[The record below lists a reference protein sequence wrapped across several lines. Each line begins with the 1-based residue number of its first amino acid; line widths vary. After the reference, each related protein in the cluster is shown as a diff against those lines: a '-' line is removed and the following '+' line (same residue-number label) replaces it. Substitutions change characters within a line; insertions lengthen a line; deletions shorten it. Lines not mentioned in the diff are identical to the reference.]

1 MTKKRISIITLLV
14 LLFCVLTLKVRAD
27 FSLYNSFDTYF
38 SKTYS
43 NNGLLGFDFN
53 KNSFGYK
60 GAKIDFRKEKPLFIN
75 VNPSQSFFNLTNPDS
90 LHFPVKDSVES
101 PFYLKDPDNITET
114 VEYDAAKN
122 EYVLVKKIGDVVLEQ
137 RALTFEEYQNYDM
150 DKMISSY
157 WKTKSSSVA
166 TSSTSSKSDGSLS
179 SLIPAMRVNSDLFET
194 IFGGQEISIVPSG
207 SLDLKFAIVN
217 NRNEN
222 MALSENRR
230 STTSFDFDE
239 DIQLNVQAQVGTAIN
254 FNLNY
259 NTGATFDFEK
269 EIFKLKYE
277 GKEDD
282 IVQLLEAGNVSFSLP
297 TTLITGV
304 QNLFGIRGKFKF
316 GNLLL
321 DAVFS
326 QQKSESSTITV
337 QNGAQSQEFNFKA
350 DEYEDNKH
358 FFLAQY
364 FYDNYNKA
372 LSTFPVLNTNIIIT
386 KVEVWRTNV
395 GSAVNNNR
403 NIIAFADLGENK
415 PYGTTPYITNIEGSE
430 LPDNYLSNNL
440 FNVVDK
446 NSLRSINSVSSYLQ
460 GMGFVSG
467 QNFEKV
473 ESARRLN
480 PSEYTVNEKLGFI
493 SLNQGLSN
501 DQVLAVAFQY
511 QIVGD
516 TTVYQVGEFS
526 DDGVA
531 DPNTL
536 VVKLLKSSTLNTKNP
551 MWKLMMKNVYW
562 IGSSQIAQEDFRLNI
577 LYLSDETGVQTGYFT
592 EGDYKGVPLLQVF
605 GLDRMDNQQN
615 MYPDGVFD
623 FVTGAEIGAGTVNA
637 SRGLIYFP
645 TVEPF
650 GKDLREKLNDD
661 DLADKYC
668 FDSLY
673 TLTKSQ
679 AMQYTQKDKFYLEG
693 RYRSS
698 STGGEISLGAV
709 NVPQGSVSVMAGGIK
724 LQEGVDYTVDYA
736 MGRVRIINSAY
747 LSSGTPITVST
758 ESNTTFS
765 MVTKRMMGV
774 RGTYTVSP
782 ELSIGATIMNLH
794 ESPLTTK
801 VNYGEEPINNTLAG
815 FDVHLTRSIP
825 FITKLL
831 NWLPFYDT
839 KAQSTLVFEGE
850 MAVFLPGNSSAIGR
864 QGIAYIDDFE
874 TSKRS
879 YDLKSPYSWCLA
891 STPQD
896 FNTAN
901 SMFPETFKNSGL
913 AYGFNRAKI
922 AWYVIDDN
930 FYNGAAPSN
939 ITKDDISKPYA
950 RLVRQSEIYPNKDII
965 EGNPTDLHTFDI
977 AFYPEERGP
986 YNYDTLSM
994 WSAGLS
1000 EEGKLNNPQ
1009 SRWGGIMRKI
1019 DATDFDAAN
1028 IEYIEFWLMDPF
1040 IDNDESEGG
1049 RLYFNLGD
1057 ISEDIL
1063 RDGRKSYENGLP
1075 TSAEIVNVDTTMW
1088 GRVPKLQA
1096 VVNAFSNEDNSR
1108 QYQDIGYDGLNSSDE
1123 QSFFETF
1130 LNKVRG
1136 QVRDEEFLKI
1146 LNDPSNDDYS
1156 YFRST
1161 DYDRQNVKV
1170 TDRYKRYNNP
1180 EGNSAVTN
1188 SGESTQSSSLP
1199 NVEDINQDNTLSEA
1213 ENYYEYEIELRPDK
1227 MIVGENYIT
1236 DIQTARNITLSNGQK
1251 TDCKWYQFRIPVR
1264 EPSRKVGTING
1275 YQSIRFMRTFLRGF
1289 EQPVILR
1296 FATLELVSAEWRK
1309 YDDNLLS
1316 NGAYNPS
1323 IHDEN
1328 TTFTVGTVNIEENG
1342 KRSPVPYVLPPGIDR
1357 ELMYSTTSATQQ
1369 NEQAMSLKVANL
1381 GDGDARAVYKTMEY
1395 DMRQYKKLK
1404 LFVHGEKIN
1413 ENDSYKDGEVSLF
1426 IRLGADFVSNYY
1438 EYEMP
1443 IKFTPWYA
1451 SALDRDVIWPSDNEI
1466 EIQLD
1471 SLVKVKERRNAFV
1484 RSGNMDY
1491 SNNTLYTEYKGNRK
1505 ITVLGNP
1512 NIAEVKVFM
1521 IGVRNPKKQSAADD
1535 DDMLPKSVELWVN
1548 ELRLTDFN
1556 KKAGWAARG
1565 SMRANLA
1572 DLGDLA
1578 LSGSYRSAGFG
1589 TIEQKISTISQDNV
1603 GSFDIATNLEFGK
1616 FFPSNFGLRIP
1627 FHFDYSRTVSNP
1639 RYNPLDP
1646 DVLLKDDLLSY
1657 RTERERDSIRHM
1669 VQDYTSITNFSIM
1682 NFRKERMGTSS
1693 LRRHFY
1699 DVENFSLSY
1708 SYSKIFRR
1716 TTDIEY
1722 NNQIQSR
1729 LLLNYQYDSQTKG
1742 LKPFSKIPLFKGK
1755 QWAIL
1760 RDFTLNYI
1768 PKNIIFKSDMLRDYQ
1783 ETLMRSKSAG
1793 LVIMEPYYYKNF
1805 YWNREY
1811 GVKYDITNSLRMEY
1825 SATMNALIEEPRGR
1839 IDTKEKRD
1847 SVRQSIMELGKAM
1860 QFTQNVRLNYNV
1872 PINKIPIL
1880 NWVRLNGS
1888 YNAQYTFQG
1897 STNATESLGNVIE
1910 NSRRLNATGGMTF
1923 TTLYN
1928 KVPFIKTAYDAR
1940 DKKKLPQF
1948 APKQLKGA
1956 DNIKLKKDT
1965 VKDSTDTI
1973 EKKNYFKEALYFS
1986 IRLLTSI
1993 KSASITYSLNDG
2005 TYIPGF
2011 MPRARFFGMSDRD
2024 KWAPGVGFILGSQK
2038 DIMPDAI
2045 ANGWLTRDTMFN
2057 SALVQKHSENI
2068 TAQIKVEPAKD
2079 FNIDLSFKRTM
2090 TEQYSAYYK
2099 FSNIDNEIQGPL
2111 SAYRNGTFSISV
2123 VAIGTLFSKTDKNN
2137 VSETFEKFMSNRH
2150 IIANRLRDKNMAA
2163 NSDYSG
2169 MDVWDTASNQYW
2181 PDGYGSS
2188 SQQVL
2193 LPAFL
2198 AAYLNKDA
2206 SSQSLS
2212 PFIKMPMPN
2221 WRITWTGLGKL
2232 EWVKKWA
2239 NSITLSSNYTCNY
2252 NITSFYTNTSVPD
2265 VSSYDYGT
2273 EWVRNTLNSNF
2284 VPKQSI
2290 DQVAIAEQLSPLLK
2304 IDINLKNSFQLNF
2317 EIRKERNLNLSFS
2330 NNQLTEVQRNSIV
2343 AGGGYRFKDVRVTV
2357 RTGGG
2362 NSREFKSDILLK
2374 ADLSITSNKTILRKI
2389 DQDVNLISA
2398 GTKVTTLNISGEY
2411 SLTEKIILKAFFDMT
2426 INTPYISSS
2435 YPNSTTEG
2443 GFSIKV
2449 IL

>member
-1 MTKKRISIITLLV
+1 MLRKFFILITVTTLV
-14 LLFCVLTLKVRAD
+14 SAI
-27 FSLYNSFDTYF
+27 
-38 SKTYS
+38 
-43 NNGLLGFDFN
+43 GLCM
-53 KNSFGYK
+53 
-60 GAKIDFRKEKPLFIN
+60 
-75 VNPSQSFFNLTNPDS
+75 NPPDS
-90 LHFPVKDSVES
+90 LHFPIKDTTTS
-101 PFYLKDPDNITET
+101 PLYLKQPSNITKT
-114 VEYDAAKN
+114 VEYDAVKN
-122 EYVLVKKIGDVVLEQ
+122 EYKLVTKIGDIVLEE
-137 RALTFEEYQNYDM
+137 RSLTFEEYQNYDM
-150 DKMISSY
+150 DQMINNY
-157 WKTKSSSVA
+157 WQTKTKTVASTTNA
-166 TSSTSSKSDGSLS
+166 TSSNGSLS
-179 SLIPAMRVNSDLFET
+179 SIIPAMRVNSELFET
-194 IFGGQEISIVPSG
+194 IFGGQDIVFTPSG

-239 DIQLNVQAQVGTAIN
+239 DIQLNVQAQIGTAIN

-269 EIFKLKYE
+269 ELFKLKYE

-321 DAVFS
+321 DAVIS
-326 QQKSESSTITV
+326 RQKSESSTITI
-337 QNGAQSQEFNFKA
+337 QNGAQTQEFNFKA

-358 FFLAQY
+358 FFLSQY

-372 LSTFPVLNTNIIIT
+372 MESFPVLNSNIIIK

-395 GSAVNNNR
+395 GSAVANNR
-403 NIIAFADLGENK
+403 NIVAFADLGEKN
-415 PYGTTPYITNIEGSE
+415 PYGTMPYIKNINGSE
-430 LPDNYLSNNL
+430 LPDNDLSNDL
-440 FNVVDK
+440 LKVVNK
-446 NSLRSINSVSSYLQ
+446 SSLRSINNVSSYLQ

-480 PSEYTVNEKLGFI
+480 ASEYTVNEKLGFI
-493 SLNQGLSN
+493 SLTQSLSN

-516 TTVYQVGEFS
+516 STIYQVGEFS

-562 IGSSQIAQEDFRLNI
+562 VGSSQIAEDDFRLNI
-577 LYLSDETGVQTGYFT
+577 LYLSEQTGVQTGYFT
-592 EGDYKGVPLLQVF
+592 EGDYKGIPLLQVF

-623 FVTGAEIGAGTVNA
+623 FVAGAETGAGTINT

-650 GKDLREKLNDD
+650 GKDLRAKLNNE

-679 AMQYTQKDKFYLEG
+679 AMQYTEKDKFYLEG

-709 NVPQGSVSVMAGGIK
+709 NVPQGSVTVMAGGIK

-765 MVTKRMMGV
+765 MVTKRLFGL

-801 VNYGEEPINNTLAG
+801 VNYGEEPISNTMAG
-815 FDVHLTRSIP
+815 FDLHLTHSLP
-825 FITKLL
+825 FITKAL

-839 KAQSTLVFEGE
+839 KQESNLVLEGE
-850 MAVFLPGNSSAIGR
+850 MAVFLPGNSSAIGAS
-864 QGIAYIDDFE
+864 GVSYIDDFE

-879 YDLKSPYSWCLA
+879 YDLKSVYSWYLA

-896 FNTAN
+896 FNSPNAL
-901 SMFPETFKNSGL
+901 FPETFKNSGL
-913 AYGFNRAKI
+913 AYGFNRAKL
-922 AWYVIDDN
+922 AWYTIDDN
-930 FYNGAAPSN
+930 FYTGAAPSN
-939 ITKDDISKPYA
+939 INKDDISKPYT
-950 RLVRQSEIYPNKDII
+950 RLVRQSEIYPNKDIV
-965 EGNPTDLHTFDI
+965 EGTPTDLHTLDI
-977 AFYPEERGP
+977 AFYPRERGP
-986 YNYDTLSM
+986 YNYDTTSF
-994 WSAGLS
+994 WSKGLDQD
-1000 EEGKLNNPQ
+1000 GYLNDPE

-1040 IDNDESEGG
+1040 IDNPDSDGG
-1049 RLYFNLGD
+1049 KLYFNLGD

-1075 TSAEIVNVDTTMW
+1075 TSATVSNVDTTIW
-1088 GRVPKLQA
+1088 GRVPVLQS

-1123 QSFFETF
+1123 QTFFSSY
-1130 LNKVRG
+1130 LNKIQS
-1136 QVRDEEFLKI
+1136 QVSSEAYQRIFA
-1146 LNDPSNDDYS
+1146 DPSADDYS

-1161 DYDRQNVKV
+1161 DYDKSNTKV
-1170 TDRYKRYNNP
+1170 TERYKRYNNP

-1227 MIVGENYIT
+1227 MNVGENYIT
-1236 DIQTARNITLSNGQK
+1236 DIQTSRNISLANGQK
-1251 TDCKWYQFRIPVR
+1251 GECKWYQFRIPIK
-1264 EPSRKVGTING
+1264 EPTRKVGTIDG

-1289 EQPVILR
+1289 TDSIILR
-1296 FATLELVSAEWRK
+1296 FATFELVSAEWRK

-1316 NGAYNPS
+1316 IGAYNPS
-1323 IHDEN
+1323 THDEN

-1342 KRSPVPYVLPPGIDR
+1342 KRSPVPYNLPPGIDR
-1357 ELMYSTTSATQQ
+1357 ELLYSSTSSTQQ
-1369 NEQAMSLKVANL
+1369 NEQSMSMKVANL
-1381 GDGDARAVYKTMEY
+1381 GDGDARAVYKTMDY

-1404 LFVHGEKIN
+1404 LFVHGEKMY
-1413 ENDSYKDGEVSLF
+1413 EQDDYKDGEVSIF
-1426 IRLGADFVSNYY
+1426 IRMGADFVSNYY

-1443 IKFTPWYA
+1443 IKFTPWYV
-1451 SALDRDVIWPSDNEI
+1451 SALDRETIWPEDNEI
-1466 EIQLD
+1466 EIKLD
-1471 SLVKVKERRNAFV
+1471 SLVKVKERRNALV

-1491 SNNTLYTEYKGNRK
+1491 SNTTLYTEYNGDRK

-1512 NIAEVKVFM
+1512 NIADVKVLM
-1521 IGVRNPKKQSAADD
+1521 IGIRNPKKQSTWDD
-1535 DDMLPKSVELWVN
+1535 DDMMPKSVEVWVN

-1556 KKAGWAARG
+1556 KKMGWAARG
-1565 SMRANLA
+1565 SMRTNLA
-1572 DLGDLA
+1572 DLGDLS
-1578 LSGSYRSAGFG
+1578 LSGSYKSAGFG
-1589 TIEQKISTISQDNV
+1589 TIDQTISSISQDNV
-1603 GSFDIATNLEFGK
+1603 GSLDIATNLELGK
-1616 FFPSNFGLRIP
+1616 FFPDNFGLRIP
-1627 FHFDYSRTVSNP
+1627 FHFDYSQTVSNP

-1646 DVLLKDDLLSY
+1646 DVLLKNDLLSY
-1657 RTERERDSIRHM
+1657 RTERERDSIRHI

-1682 NFRKERMGTSS
+1682 NLRKERIGTSA
-1693 LRRHFY
+1693 LNRHFF
-1699 DVENFSLSY
+1699 DIENFTLSY
-1708 SYSKIFRR
+1708 SYSKTYHRNI
-1716 TTDIEY
+1716 DVES
-1722 NNQIQSR
+1722 NQQIQNR
-1729 LLLNYQYDSQTKG
+1729 LILTYQYESKTKG
-1742 LKPFSKIPLFKGK
+1742 WKPFGKVSLFKGK

-1760 RDFTLNYI
+1760 RDFTLNYV
-1768 PKNIIFKSDMLRDYQ
+1768 PKSLTFKSDMLRDYQ
-1783 ETLMRSKSAG
+1783 ETLNRSKSAG
-1793 LVIMEPYYYKNF
+1793 LVIMEPYFYKNF

-1811 GVKYDITNSLRMEY
+1811 GLKYDITNSLRMEY
-1825 SATMNALIEEPRGR
+1825 SSTMNSLIEEPRGR
-1839 IDTKEKRD
+1839 IDTKEKKD
-1847 SVRQSIMELGKAM
+1847 TVWQNIMDLGKAM
-1860 QFTQNVRLNYNV
+1860 QFTQNIKLNYNV
-1872 PINKIPIL
+1872 PINKIPAL
-1880 NWVRLNGS
+1880 NWIRMNGS
-1888 YNAQYTFQG
+1888 YTGGYTFQG
-1897 STNATESLGNVIE
+1897 STNATESLGNSIE
-1910 NSRRLNATGGMTF
+1910 NSARISATANFTF
-1923 TTLYN
+1923 STLYN
-1928 KVPFIKTAYDAR
+1928 KIPFIKKAYDAR
-1940 DKKKLPQF
+1940 DKNSSNTRNPRLPNDKNKNQR
-1948 APKQLKGA
+1948 LKA
-1956 DNIKLKKDT
+1956 ANDSIDSVEKKD
-1965 VKDSTDTI
+1965 
-1973 EKKNYFKEALYFS
+1973 YLKEFLYFS
-1986 IRLLTSI
+1986 VRLLTSV
-1993 KSASITYSLNDG
+1993 KSFSLTYSLNDG

-2011 MPRARFFGMSDRD
+2011 MPRSRFFGMDDRN
-2024 KWAPGVGFILGSQK
+2024 KWAPGWGFILGSQS
-2038 DIMPDAI
+2038 DIMPTAI
-2045 ANGWLTRDTMFN
+2045 RNGWLTTDTLFN
-2057 SALVQKHSENI
+2057 SALVQKHNETLSG
-2068 TAQIKVEPAKD
+2068 QIRIEPAKD
-2079 FNIDLSFKRTM
+2079 FNIDLSFKKTE

-2099 FSNIDNEIQGPL
+2099 FNNDLGDVNGPL
-2111 SAYRNGTFSISV
+2111 SAYRNGTYSISTI
-2123 VAIGTLFSKTDKNN
+2123 AIGTLFKKTDKDNI
-2137 VSETFEKFMSNRH
+2137 SEVFNTFLSNRQT
-2150 IIANRLRDKNMAA
+2150 IAYRLAEKNKQHNA
-2163 NSDYSG
+2163 DYYA
-2169 MDVWDTASNQYW
+2169 DEIWDTASNQYW
-2181 PDGYGSS
+2181 PDGYGAS

-2193 LPAFL
+2193 IPAFL
-2198 AAYLNKDA
+2198 SAYLNKDA
-2206 SSQSLS
+2206 SKQSLS
-2212 PFIKMPMPN
+2212 PFLQTPLPN

-2252 NITSFYTNTSVPD
+2252 NITSFYTNTTVPD
-2265 VSSYDYGT
+2265 LSSYDYGT
-2273 EWVRNTLNSNF
+2273 EWVRNTLNNNF
-2284 VPKQSI
+2284 VPKHTI
-2290 DQVAIAEQLSPLLK
+2290 DQISLAEQLSPLLK
-2304 IDINLKNSFQLNF
+2304 VDINLKNSFQLNF
-2317 EIRKERNLNLSFS
+2317 EIRKERTLNLSFS
-2330 NNQLTEVQRNSIV
+2330 NTQLTEVTRNGIV
-2343 AGGGYRFKDVRVTV
+2343 VGGGYRFKDVKIQV

-2389 DQDVNLISA
+2389 DQDVHLISA
-2398 GTKVTTLNISGEY
+2398 GSKVTTLNLSGEY
-2411 SLTEKIILKAFFDMT
+2411 SLTEKIILKLFFDMT

-2443 GFSIKV
+2443 GFSVKI

>member
-1 MTKKRISIITLLV
+1 MKRRFVSIFFIITLLSV
-14 LLFCVLTLKVRAD
+14 LCSTAFCEEE
-27 FSLYNSFDTYF
+27 FSYSENSFLSYLPILNT
-38 SKTYS
+38 
-43 NNGLLGFDFN
+43 
-53 KNSFGYK
+53 
-60 GAKIDFRKEKPLFIN
+60 P
-75 VNPSQSFFNLTNPDS
+75 PDS
-90 LHFPVKDSVES
+90 LHFPVKDSVDS
-101 PFYLKDPDNITET
+101 PLYLKDPSNITET

-122 EYVLVKKIGDVVLEQ
+122 EYKLVKKIGDVVLEE
-137 RALTFEEYQNYDM
+137 RALTFEEYQQYDM
-150 DKMISSY
+150 DKMIDSY
-157 WKTKSSSVA
+157 WKSKNQTMAASASSS
-166 TSSTSSKSDGSLS
+166 KGDGSLS
-179 SLIPAMRVNSDLFET
+179 SLIPAMKVNSDWFET
-194 IFGGQEISIVPSG
+194 IFGGQDIVIRPSG

-222 MALSENRR
+222 MSLSENRR

-239 DIQLNVQAQVGTAIN
+239 DIQLNVQAQIGTAIN

-269 EIFKLKYE
+269 EVFKLKYE

-282 IVQLLEAGNVSFSLP
+282 IVQLLEAGNISFSLP

-304 QNLFGIRGKFKF
+304 QNLFGIRSKLKF
-316 GNLLL
+316 GNLML
-321 DAVFS
+321 DAVIS
-326 QQKSESSTITV
+326 QQKSESNTITV

-364 FYDNYNKA
+364 FYDNYNKTMA
-372 LSTFPVLNTNIIIT
+372 TFPVLNSNIIIK

-403 NIIAFADLGENK
+403 NIVAFADLGENK
-415 PYGTTPYITNIEGSE
+415 PYGTTPYITDINGSDI
-430 LPDNYLSNNL
+430 PDNYLSNNL
-440 FNVVDK
+440 FDVVDK

-460 GMGFVSG
+460 GMGFVAG

-473 ESARRLN
+473 ESARKLN
-480 PSEYTVNEKLGFI
+480 PTEYTVNEKLGFI
-493 SLNQGLSN
+493 SLTQGLSN

-536 VVKLLKSSTLNTKNP
+536 VVKLLKSSTLNTRNP

-577 LYLSDETGVQTGYFT
+577 LYLSEETGVQTGYFT
-592 EGDYKGVPLLQVF
+592 EGQYKGVPLLQVF
-605 GLDRMDNQQN
+605 DLDRMDNQQN

-623 FVTGAEIGAGTVNA
+623 FVSGAETGAGTINA

-650 GKDLREKLNDD
+650 GKDLRKKLQDN

-679 AMQYTQKDKFYLEG
+679 AMQYTEKDKFYLEG

-709 NVPQGSVSVMAGGIK
+709 NVPQGSVTVMAGGIK

-765 MVTKRMMGV
+765 MVTKRMFGV

-782 ELSIGATIMNLH
+782 ELSLGATIMNLH

-801 VNYGEEPINNTLAG
+801 VNYGEEPISNTLAG
-815 FDVHLTRSIP
+815 FDIHLTRSVP
-825 FITKLL
+825 FVTKIL
-831 NWLPFYDT
+831 NMLPFYDT
-839 KAQSTLVFEGE
+839 KAQSNLVFEGE
-850 MAVFLPGNSSAIGR
+850 VAAFLPGNSSAIGR
-864 QGIAYIDDFE
+864 SGIAYIDDFE

-879 YDLKSPYSWCLA
+879 YDLKSSYSWHLA

-896 FNTAN
+896 FNSPNAF
-901 SMFPETFKNSGL
+901 FPETFKNSGL

-930 FYNGAAPSN
+930 FYTGAAPSN
-939 ITKDDISKPYA
+939 ISKDDISQPYA
-950 RLVRQSEIYPNKDII
+950 RLVRQSEIYPNKDIV
-965 EGNPTDLHTFDI
+965 EGQPTDLHTFDV
-977 AFYPEERGP
+977 AFYPSERGP
-986 YNYDTLSM
+986 YNYDTSSV
-994 WSAGLS
+994 WSSGLDVD
-1000 EEGKLNNPQ
+1000 GNLNNPE

-1040 IDNDESEGG
+1040 IGNEQSEGG
-1049 RLYFNLGD
+1049 KLYFNLGD

-1075 TSAEIVNVDTTMW
+1075 TSSEVINVDTTIW

-1108 QYQDIGYDGLNSSDE
+1108 PYQDIGYDGLNSSDE
-1123 QSFFETF
+1123 QSFFSEF
-1130 LNKVRG
+1130 LNKV
-1136 QVRDEEFLKI
+1136 QPQLSEEGFLKV
-1146 LNDPSNDDYS
+1146 LNDPSADDYS
-1156 YFRST
+1156 YFRSS
-1161 DYDRQNVKV
+1161 DYDRMNVKV
-1170 TDRYKRYNNP
+1170 TDRYKRFNNP

-1188 SGESTQSSSLP
+1188 SGESTQSTSLP

-1213 ENYYEYEIELRPDK
+1213 ENYYEYEIDLRPDK
-1227 MIVGENYIT
+1227 MNVGENYIT
-1236 DIQTARNITLSNGQK
+1236 DIQTARNISLSNGNK
-1251 TDCKWYQFRIPVR
+1251 MDCRWYQFRIPVR

-1289 EQPVILR
+1289 SEPIILR
-1296 FATLELVSAEWRK
+1296 FGTLELVSAEWRK
-1309 YDDNLLS
+1309 YDDNLYS
-1316 NGAYNPS
+1316 IGTYPPS
-1323 IHDEN
+1323 THDEN

-1342 KRSPVPYVLPPGIDR
+1342 RRSPIPYNLPPGIDR
-1357 ELMYSTTSATQQ
+1357 ELMYSTTAATQQ

-1381 GDGDARAVYKTMEY
+1381 GDGDARAVYKTMDY

-1404 LFVHGEKIN
+1404 LFVHGEQMN
-1413 ENDSYKDGEVSLF
+1413 ESDSYKDGEVSVF

-1438 EYEMP
+1438 EYEIP
-1443 IKFTPWYA
+1443 IKFTPFYT
-1451 SALDRDVIWPSDNEI
+1451 SALERDVIWPSDNEI
-1466 EIQLD
+1466 EINLD
-1471 SLVKVKERRNAFV
+1471 SLVKVKERRNTYV
-1484 RSGNMDY
+1484 RSGNTDY
-1491 SNNTLYTEYKGNRK
+1491 ANNSLYTEYKGNRK
-1505 ITVLGNP
+1505 MTVLGNP
-1512 NIAEVKVFM
+1512 NIADVKVFM
-1521 IGVRNPKKQSAADD
+1521 IGIRNPKKQSAHDE
-1535 DDMLPKSVELWVN
+1535 DDMLPKSVEVWVN

-1565 SMRANLA
+1565 SVRMNLA
-1572 DLGDLA
+1572 DLGDFA
-1578 LSGSYRSAGFG
+1578 MSGSYRSAGFG

-1603 GSFDIATNLEFGK
+1603 GAFDIATNLEIGK
-1616 FFPSNFGLRIP
+1616 FFPDNFGLRIP
-1627 FHFDYSRTVSNP
+1627 FHFDYSKTVSNP

-1646 DVLLKDDLLSY
+1646 DVLLKNDLLSY
-1657 RTERERDSIRHM
+1657 RTEKERDSIRHM
-1669 VQDYTSITNFSIM
+1669 VQDYTTITNFSIM
-1682 NFRKERMGTSS
+1682 NFRKDRIGASA
-1693 LRRHFY
+1693 LNRHFF
-1699 DVENFSLSY
+1699 DIENFSLSY
-1708 SYSKIFRR
+1708 AYSKIYRR
-1716 TTDIEY
+1716 TIDIEY
-1722 NNQIQSR
+1722 NNQTQNR

-1742 LKPFSKIPLFKGK
+1742 WKPFGKVPLFKGK

-1768 PKNIIFKSDMLRDYQ
+1768 PKNLSFQSDMLRDFQ
-1783 ETLMRSKSAG
+1783 ETLMRSKSVG
-1793 LVIMEPYYYKNF
+1793 LVIMEPYFYKNF

-1811 GVKYDITNSLRMEY
+1811 GLKYDITNSLRMEY
-1825 SATMNALIEEPRGR
+1825 SSTMNALIEEPRGR
-1839 IDTKEKRD
+1839 IDTKEKKD

-1860 QFTQNVRLNYNV
+1860 QFTQNIRFNYNA
-1872 PINKIPIL
+1872 PINKIPAL
-1880 NWVRLNGS
+1880 NWVRLNGT
-1888 YNAQYTFQG
+1888 YTAQYTFQG
-1897 STNATESLGNVIE
+1897 STNATESLGNTIE
-1910 NSRRLNATGGMTF
+1910 NSKRINATGGLAF
-1923 TTLYN
+1923 NTLFN
-1928 KVPFIKTAYDAR
+1928 KIPFIKQAYDAR
-1940 DKKKLPQF
+1940 DKNKSQQFVLKTPQRGNLNS
-1948 APKQLKGA
+1948 P
-1956 DNIKLKKDT
+1956 KKDET
-1965 VKDSTDTI
+1965 KDSTDSVNN
-1973 EKKNYFKEALYFS
+1973 KNYLKEFLYFS
-1986 IRLLTSI
+1986 VRLLTSV
-1993 KSASITYSLNDG
+1993 KNASITYSLNDG

-2011 MPRARFFGMSDRD
+2011 MPRARYFGMSDRD
-2024 KWAPGVGFILGSQK
+2024 KWAPGWEFILGSQK
-2038 DIMPDAI
+2038 DIMPEAI
-2045 ANGWLTRDTMFN
+2045 RNGWLSTDTMFN
-2057 SALVQKHSENI
+2057 SALVQKHSETI
-2068 TAQIKVEPAKD
+2068 TAQVKIEPARD
-2079 FNIDLSFKRTM
+2079 FNIDLSFKKNF

-2099 FSNIDNEIQGPL
+2099 FNDLENEVVGPL

-2123 VAIGTLFSKTDKNN
+2123 IALGTLFKKTDKNN
-2137 VSETFEKFMSNRH
+2137 ISEVFEQFMKNRQTVAH
-2150 IIANRLRDKNMAA
+2150 RLSDKNKGY
-2163 NSDYSG
+2163 NSDYLG
-2169 MDVWDTASNQYW
+2169 EDVWDTVSNQYW

-2193 LPAFL
+2193 IPSFL

-2212 PFIKMPMPN
+2212 PFIKMPKPN

-2232 EWVKKWA
+2232 DWVKKWA
-2239 NSITLSSNYTCNY
+2239 NSVTLSSNYTCNY

-2265 VSSYDYGT
+2265 VPQYDYGT

-2284 VPKQSI
+2284 IPKHTI

-2317 EIRKERNLNLSFS
+2317 EIRKERNLNLSFA
-2330 NNQLTEVQRNSIV
+2330 NNQLTEVTRNGFV
-2343 AGGGYRFKDVRVTV
+2343 LGGGYRFKDVRVTV
-2357 RTGGG
+2357 RTGSGS
-2362 NSREFKSDILLK
+2362 SREFKSDILVK
-2374 ADLSITSNKTILRKI
+2374 ADLSITSNKTVLRKI

-2398 GTKVTTLNISGEY
+2398 GTKVTTLNLSGEY

-2443 GFSIKV
+2443 GFSIKI

>member
-1 MTKKRISIITLLV
+1 MIKKLLVIITV
-14 LLFCVLTLKVRAD
+14 FYATFGIISVEGNCGNVSSLTD
-27 FSLYNSFDTYF
+27 NNIFDIFT
-38 SKTYS
+38 SA
-43 NNGLLGFDFN
+43 N
-53 KNSFGYK
+53 
-60 GAKIDFRKEKPLFIN
+60 
-75 VNPSQSFFNLTNPDS
+75 QPDS
-90 LHFPVKDSVES
+90 LKFPLKDSVES
-101 PFYLKDPDNITET
+101 PLYLKNPSNITET
-114 VEYDAAKN
+114 VEYDAERN
-122 EYVLVKKIGDVVLEQ
+122 EYILVKKIGDVILEQ
-137 RALTFEEYQNYDM
+137 RALTFEEYQQYDM
-150 DKMISSY
+150 DKMIDSY
-157 WKTKSSSVA
+157 WQTKNKTVSSSA
-166 TSSTSSKSDGSLS
+166 SSSKSDGSLS
-179 SLIPAMRVNSDLFET
+179 SLIPAMRVNSDWFET
-194 IFGGQEISIVPSG
+194 IFGGQEINIRPSG
-207 SLDLKFAIVN
+207 ALDLKFAIVN

-222 MALSENRR
+222 MSLSENRR

-239 DIQLNVQAQVGTAIN
+239 DIQLNVQAQIGTAIN

-269 EIFKLKYE
+269 ELFKLKYE

-282 IVQLLEAGNVSFSLP
+282 IVQLLEAGNISFSLP
-297 TTLITGV
+297 TSLITGV

-316 GNLLL
+316 GNLML
-321 DAVFS
+321 DAVIS
-326 QQKSESSTITV
+326 QQKSESQSITV

-364 FYDNYNKA
+364 FYDNYNK
-372 LSTFPVLNTNIIIT
+372 SMESFPVLNSNIIIK

-403 NIIAFADLGENK
+403 NIVAFADLGEKN
-415 PYGTTPYITNIEGSE
+415 PFGTMPYITNPNGTEI
-430 LPDNYLSNNL
+430 PDNYLSNDL
-440 FNVVDK
+440 LNVVDK

-473 ESARRLN
+473 ESARKLN

-493 SLNQGLSN
+493 SLTQGLSN

-516 TTVYQVGEFS
+516 STVYQVGEFS
-526 DDGVA
+526 DDGIA

-536 VVKLLKSSTLNTKNP
+536 VVKLLKSSTLNTRNP

-577 LYLSDETGVQTGYFT
+577 LYLSEESGVQTGYFT
-592 EGDYKGVPLLQVF
+592 EGDYKGIPLLQVF

-615 MYPDGVFD
+615 MLPDGVFD
-623 FVTGAEIGAGTVNA
+623 FVSGTEIGAGTINA
-637 SRGLIYFP
+637 ARGLIYFP

-650 GKDLREKLNDD
+650 GKDLRAKLNNDE
-661 DLADKYC
+661 LADKYC

-679 AMQYTQKDKFYLEG
+679 AMQYTEKDKFYLEG

-698 STGGEISLGAV
+698 SSGGEISLGAV
-709 NVPQGSVSVMAGGIK
+709 NVPQGSVTVMAGGIK

-765 MVTKRMMGV
+765 MVTKRMLGI

-782 ELSIGATIMNLH
+782 ELSLGATIMNLH

-815 FDVHLTRSIP
+815 FDIHLTKSVP
-825 FITKLL
+825 FITKIL

-839 KAQSTLVFEGE
+839 KAQSNLVFEGE
-850 MAVFLPGNSSAIGR
+850 VATFLPGNSSAIGR
-864 QGIAYIDDFE
+864 SGIAYIDDFE

-879 YDLKSPYSWCLA
+879 YDLKSVYSWHLA

-896 FNTAN
+896 FNTSN

-922 AWYVIDDN
+922 AWYSIDDN
-930 FYNGAAPSN
+930 FYTGAAPSN
-939 ITKDDISKPYA
+939 ISKDDISQPYA
-950 RLVRQSEIYPNKDII
+950 RLVRQSEIYPNKDIV
-965 EGNPTDLHTFDI
+965 EGTPTDLHTLDI
-977 AFYPEERGP
+977 AFYPSERGP
-986 YNYDTLSM
+986 YNYDTVSV
-994 WSAGLS
+994 WSKGLNEDGLLAS
-1000 EEGKLNNPQ
+1000 PQ
-1009 SRWGGIMRKI
+1009 TRWGGIMRKI

-1040 IDNDESEGG
+1040 IDNDQSEGG
-1049 RLYFNLGD
+1049 KLYFNLGD

-1075 TSAEIVNVDTTMW
+1075 TTAVVTDVDTTIW
-1088 GRVPKLQA
+1088 GRVPRLQS

-1108 QYQDIGYDGLNSSDE
+1108 PYQDIGYDGLNSSDE
-1123 QSFFETF
+1123 QTFFAEY
-1130 LNKVRG
+1130 LNKI
-1136 QVRDEEFLKI
+1136 QSQLNAEAYNKI
-1146 LNDPSNDDYS
+1146 FEDPSADDYS
-1156 YFRST
+1156 YFRSS
-1161 DYDRQNVKV
+1161 DYDRNNVKV
-1170 TDRYKRYNNP
+1170 TDRYKKYNNP

-1213 ENYYEYEIELRPDK
+1213 ENYYEYEIDLRPDR
-1227 MIVGENYIT
+1227 MNVGENYIT
-1236 DIQTARNITLSNGQK
+1236 DIQTARNISLPNGQK
-1251 TDCKWYQFRIPVR
+1251 TDCKWYQFRIPIR

-1289 EQPVILR
+1289 TEPVILR
-1296 FATLELVSAEWRK
+1296 FGTLELVSAEWRK

-1316 NGAYNPS
+1316 VGAYPPS
-1323 IHDEN
+1323 VHDEN

-1342 KRSPVPYVLPPGIDR
+1342 KRSPIPYNLPPGIDR

-1381 GDGDARAVYKTMEY
+1381 GDGDARAVYKTMDY

-1404 LFVHGEKIN
+1404 LFVHGEQMN
-1413 ENDSYKDGEVSLF
+1413 ENDSYKDGEVSVF

-1443 IKFTPWYA
+1443 IKLTPWYT
-1451 SALDRDVIWPSDNEI
+1451 SAIDRNIIWPADNEI
-1466 EIQLD
+1466 EINLD
-1471 SLVKVKERRNAFV
+1471 SLVKVKERRNMLV
-1484 RSGNMDY
+1484 RSGNIDY
-1491 SNNTLYTEYKGNRK
+1491 SNNVQYTEYKGNRK

-1512 NIAEVKVFM
+1512 NIADVKVFM
-1521 IGVRNPKKQSAADD
+1521 LGIRNPKKQSPHDE
-1535 DDMLPKSVELWVN
+1535 DDMLPKSVEVWVN

-1565 SMRANLA
+1565 SMRTNLA

-1589 TIEQKISTISQDNV
+1589 TIEQKISTISQDNT
-1603 GSFDIATNLEFGK
+1603 GAFDVATNLELGK
-1616 FFPSNFGLRIP
+1616 FFPDNFGLRIP
-1627 FHFDYSRTVSNP
+1627 FHFDYSKTVSNP

-1646 DVLLKDDLLSY
+1646 DVLLKNDLLSY
-1657 RTERERDSIRHM
+1657 RSEKERDSIRHM
-1669 VQDYTSITNFSIM
+1669 VQDYTTITNFSLM
-1682 NFRKERMGTSS
+1682 NLRKERMGTSA
-1693 LRRHFY
+1693 LHRHFY
-1699 DVENFSLSY
+1699 DVENFTLSY
-1708 SYSKIFRR
+1708 SYSKIYRR
-1716 TTDIEY
+1716 NIDIDH
-1722 NNQIQSR
+1722 NQQLQNR
-1729 LLLNYQYDSQTKG
+1729 LILNYQYEAQTKG
-1742 LKPFSKIPLFKGK
+1742 WKPFVKMPLFKGK
-1755 QWAIL
+1755 SWAIL

-1768 PKNIIFKSDMLRDYQ
+1768 PKSITFKSDMLRDYQ
-1783 ETLMRSKSAG
+1783 ETLNRSKSQG
-1793 LVIMEPYYYKNF
+1793 LVIMEPYFYKNF

-1811 GVKYDITNSLRMEY
+1811 GFKYDITNSLRAEY
-1825 SATMNALIEEPRGR
+1825 SSTMNSLIEEPRGR
-1839 IDTKEKRD
+1839 IDTREKKD
-1847 SVRQSIMELGKAM
+1847 SVWQSITDLGKAM
-1860 QFTQNVRLNYNV
+1860 QFTQNIRLNYNA
-1872 PINKIPIL
+1872 PISKIPAL
-1880 NWVRLNGS
+1880 NWVRLNGN
-1888 YNAQYTFQG
+1888 YTAQYTFQG
-1897 STNATESLGNVIE
+1897 STNATESLGNTIE
-1910 NSRRLNATGGMTF
+1910 NSMRINATGSLAF
-1923 TTLYN
+1923 ATLYN
-1928 KVPFIKTAYDAR
+1928 KFSFIKKAYESR
-1940 DKKKLPQF
+1940 DKKRGLQMTPRTPVRPNTTK
-1948 APKQLKGA
+1948 
-1956 DNIKLKKDT
+1956 DNKNT
-1965 VKDSTDTI
+1965 NVKDSTDSVQN
-1973 EKKNYFKEALYFS
+1973 KNYLKEFMYFS
-1986 IRLLTSI
+1986 IRLLTSV
-1993 KSASITYSLNDG
+1993 KNASFNYSLTDG

-2011 MPRARFFGMSDRD
+2011 MPRARFFGMSDIN
-2024 KWAPGVGFILGSQK
+2024 KWAPGWGFILGSQK

-2045 ANGWLTRDTMFN
+2045 RNGWLTKDTLFN
-2057 SALVQKHSENI
+2057 SAFVQKHNE
-2068 TAQIKVEPAKD
+2068 TVTGQIKIEPAKD
-2079 FNIDLSFKRTM
+2079 FNIDLSFKRTR
-2090 TEQYSAYYK
+2090 TEQYSSYYK
-2099 FSNIDNEIQGPL
+2099 FNDELGDIAGPL
-2111 SAYRNGTFSISV
+2111 SAYRNGTFSISII
-2123 VAIGTLFSKTDKNN
+2123 ALGTMFSGSDKDNISKVFEQFLKNRQTIAHRLADKN
-2137 VSETFEKFMSNRH
+2137 KGY
-2150 IIANRLRDKNMAA
+2150 

-2169 MDVWDTASNQYW
+2169 EEIWDTVSNQYW
-2181 PDGYGSS
+2181 PDGYNSS

-2193 LPAFL
+2193 IPSFL

-2232 EWVKKWA
+2232 DWVKKWA

-2265 VSSYDYGT
+2265 VSQYDYGT
-2273 EWVRNTLNSNF
+2273 EWVRNSLNSNF
-2284 VPKQSI
+2284 IPKHTI
-2290 DQVAIAEQLSPLLK
+2290 DQIAIAEQLSPLLK

-2317 EIRKERNLNLSFS
+2317 EVRKDRNLNLSFS
-2330 NNQLTEVQRNSIV
+2330 NNQLTEVTRNGLVI
-2343 AGGGYRFKDVRVTV
+2343 GGGYRFKDVRVQV
-2357 RTGGG
+2357 RTGNG
-2362 NSREFKSDILLK
+2362 NSREFKSDIFVK
-2374 ADLSITSNKTILRKI
+2374 ADLSVTSNKTVLRKI
-2389 DQDVNLISA
+2389 DQNVNLISA
-2398 GTKVTTLNISGEY
+2398 GSKVATLNLSGEY

-2443 GFSIKV
+2443 GFSVKI